1 MEYEYSRQTLMKT
14 FREFLDESWRS
25 LKAPAQA
32 RELSREFDP
41 NYHINKKDPK
51 LSRAGEI
58 TAQVADDKVHKFMHP
73 AIRKAMQNI
82 AKRPDLVH
90 KQLSKPRE
98 KYGKDT
104 IRQRKVANT
113 TGDQDWDSA
122 KTQLTPERVARA
134 EKSRSKIQTSPTI
147 MRVRDPISGRDVEHN
162 IGGNTRLSS
171 MKKRRT
177 ADVHVIKGTINRDK
191 PKKWNKLEE

>member
-1 MEYEYSRQTLMKT
+1 MKT
-14 FREFLDESWRS
+14 FKEFLEESWRS
-25 LKAPAQA
+25 LKAPSQA
-32 RELSREFDP
+32 RELSREFEP
-41 NYHINKKDPK
+41 NYQINKADPK
-51 LSRAGEI
+51 LSRAGEV
-58 TAQVADDKVHKFMHP
+58 TAQVADDKKTRFMQP

-82 AKRPDLVH
+82 AKRPDLIK

-98 KYGKDT
+98 TYGKDT

-134 EKSRSKIQTSPTI
+134 EKSRTKVQTSPTI
-147 MRVRDPISGRDVEHN
+147 MRVRDPMSGRDVEHN

-171 MKKRRT
+171 MTKRRT
-177 ADVHVIKGTINRDK
+177 AQVHVIKGIINRDK
-191 PKKWNKLEE
+191 PKSWNKLEE